1 MTKPMRGRSQGQ
13 LTLITPTARRTG
25 HWPLR
30 PALRVATIGAGYVG
44 LVSAACFSEFGCS
57 VSCVDAAP
65 ERIAALRAGH
75 LPVYEPG
82 LERLVAANVAAGRL
96 AFTSDIADAVPS
108 ADVVMLAVGTPGRR
122 GDGRADLSFVH
133 GAARQVA
140 DVLDGYTVIA
150 TKSTVPVGTGRE
162 IARIIR
168 ERRPDATF
176 DVISNPEFLREGT
189 AIDDFMCP
197 DRVIVGGGSAEAQEI
212 MRTLYGPLSLA
223 DTPVLFTSLETAELI
238 KYAANCFLATKVA
251 FINEIADLCERTG
264 ADVQDV
270 ARGVGLDRR
279 IGCDFLRA
287 GPGFGGSCFP
297 KDTAAFV
304 PIARE
309 AGAPSGIVEAVLH
322 SNTARKAKMTD
333 KIVHACGGSVAG
345 KTVAVLGV
353 TFKPDTDDVRESPS
367 LVILPGLAGRG
378 AALRAFDPAGMEQA
392 RRVLQD
398 VRWCRDPYDAMAGAD
413 ALVILTEWSAFRVLD
428 LARARRLMRTPLIV
442 DLRNIY
448 EPAGVAAAGFRYVSI
463 GRPPAAS
470 SRDAAADNVIRLRAA
485 G

>member
-1 MTKPMRGRSQGQ
+1 MTRPMRARSQGQ
-13 LTLITPTARRTG
+13 LTLVAQPARRAG
-25 HWPLR
+25 HRPLR
-30 PALRVATIGAGYVG
+30 PAMRVATIGAGYVG

-57 VSCVDAAP
+57 VTCVDAAP
-65 ERIAALRAGH
+65 ERIAALRAGL
-75 LPVYEPG
+75 LPIHEPG

-96 AFTSDIADAVPS
+96 AFTGDIADAVPS

-122 GDGRADLSFVH
+122 EDGRADLSFVH
-133 GAARQVA
+133 EAARQVA
-140 DVLDGYTVIA
+140 DALDGDTVIA
-150 TKSTVPVGTGRE
+150 TKSTVPVGTGRA
-162 IARIIR
+162 IAQIVR
-168 ERRPDATF
+168 ERRPDAAF
-176 DVISNPEFLREGT
+176 DVVSNPEFLREGT
-189 AIDDFMCP
+189 AIDDFMRP
-197 DRVIVGGGSAEAQEI
+197 DRIIVGGGSAAAQEV
-212 MRTLYGPLSLA
+212 MRALYRPLSLTG
-223 DTPVLFTSLETAELI
+223 TPMLFTSLESAELI

-264 ADVQDV
+264 ADVEDV

-279 IGCDFLRA
+279 IGRDFLRA

-297 KDTAAFV
+297 KDTAAFAH
-304 PIARE
+304 IARE
-309 AGAPSGIVEAVLH
+309 AGAPSGIVEAVLR

-367 LVILPGLAGRG
+367 LAILPGLVERG
-378 AALRAFDPAGMEQA
+378 ATARAFDPAGMKQA
-392 RRVLQD
+392 RRVLEG
-398 VRWCRDPYDAMAGAD
+398 VRWCLDPYDAMAGAD

-428 LARARRLMRTPLIV
+428 LARAKGLMRTPLIV

-463 GRPPAAS
+463 GRPPAAP
-470 SRDAAADNVIRLRAA
+470 SREADNVIRLRAI

>member
-1 MTKPMRGRSQGQ
+1 M
-13 LTLITPTARRTG
+13 
-25 HWPLR
+25 
-30 PALRVATIGAGYVG
+30 RVAMIGAGYIG
-44 LVSAACFSEFGCS
+44 LVSAACFSEFGFS
-57 VSCVDAAP
+57 VTCVEAVP
-65 ERIAALRAGH
+65 ERIAALRAGRV
-75 LPVYEPG
+75 PIYEPG
-82 LERLVAANVAAGRL
+82 LERLIATNVAAERL
-96 AFTSDIADAVPS
+96 AFTSDIAHAVPS

-133 GAARQVA
+133 EAARQVA

-162 IARIIR
+162 IARIVR
-168 ERRPDATF
+168 ERRPDAAF
-176 DVISNPEFLREGT
+176 DVVSNPEFLREGT
-189 AIDDFMCP
+189 AIDDFMRP
-197 DRVIVGGGSAEAQEI
+197 DRVVVGGGSAEARQI
-212 MRTLYGPLSLA
+212 MRTLYRPLSLT

-270 ARGVGLDRR
+270 ARGVGLDGR

-309 AGAPSGIVEAVLH
+309 AGAPSGIVEAVLQ
-322 SNTARKAKMTD
+322 SNNARKARMTD

-367 LVILPGLAGRG
+367 MVILPSLAGRG

-398 VRWCRDPYDAMAGAD
+398 MHWCRDPYDAMAGAD
-413 ALVILTEWSAFRVLD
+413 ALVILTEWSAFRLLD
-428 LARARRLMRTPLIV
+428 LARAKRLMRTPLIV

-448 EPAGVAAAGFRYVSI
+448 EPAEVAAAGFRYVSI
-463 GRPPAAS
+463 GRSVAAPS
-470 SRDAAADNVIRLRAA
+470 EEANEENTQQFRVI